1 MDRGFE
7 MAGNLQSSKL
17 PILSAVA
24 AMALVA
30 SQAMAQTPTSAPAEA
45 PAPANAPGYVLP
57 DTQTWELKS
66 AEDYPYQIF
75 VSVPK
80 VAPPAEGYQ
89 VLYVL
94 DGNAMFAGFAEAR
107 RIQEYM
113 TSPIGKTI
121 IVGIGYQTD
130 QAYDTTRRL
139 YDFTQDF
146 KKPLKPAQQKLKAGG
161 RDQFAAFILNRLRP
175 EIARRYKVNPERQSL
190 YGHSLGG
197 LFSLY
202 MLFNHPTE
210 FHAIIAASPST
221 WWNDQG
227 ILLEERAFAA
237 KLIEGKLPATPS
249 RIRIVAGDLEETSAN
264 VTDSQAMAKRLE
276 LLSGY
281 GLRSEFELFKGET
294 HITVPSRSV
303 TSTLR
308 FASTWP

>member
-1 MDRGFE
+1 MIGYGHG
-7 MAGNLQSSKL
+7 ATAHVLGA
-17 PILSAVA
+17 IA
-24 AMALVA
+24 ALALA
-30 SQAMAQTPTSAPAEA
+30 TAPARTQTAA
-45 PAPANAPGYVLP
+45 PATPAPTLTSPAYTLP
-57 DTQTWELKS
+57 STEVWDIKS
-66 AEDYPYQIF
+66 AKDYTYQIF

-80 VAPPAEGYQ
+80 TPPPPEGYP

-94 DGNAMFAGFAEAR
+94 DGNAMFAGFAETR

-113 TSPIGKTI
+113 TSPVGKMI
-121 IVGIGYQTD
+121 IVGIGYKTD
-130 QAYDTTRRL
+130 MAYDTTRRL

-146 KKPLKPAQQKLKAGG
+146 KKPVKPAQQKLKAGG
-161 RDQFAAFILNRLRP
+161 RDEFAAFILSTLRP
-175 EIARRYKVNPERQSL
+175 EIARRYPVNAERQSL

-227 ILLEERAFAA
+227 ILAEERAFSA
-237 KLIEGKLPATPS
+237 KLVEGKLPGTPS
-249 RIRIVAGDLEETSAN
+249 RIRIVAGDLEETTAN

-294 HITVPSRSV
+294 HISVPSRSV
-303 TSTLR
+303 TSSLR
-308 FASTWP
+308 FAATWP